1 MADLAAFEAR
11 ASEAERRLAALEL
24 KLINGGGGGMGGG
37 AGGGSGDS
45 DFKKKV
51 LAQMLELRSS
61 LGRARVET
69 QALEKAHAEAMEKN
83 VKLQDENDRLKYR
96 VSHLVRHVKGDSA

>member
-24 KLINGGGGGMGGG
+24 KLINGGGGGV
-37 AGGGSGDS
+37 GGGSSDS

-69 QALEKAHAEAMEKN
+69 LALEKAHAEAMEKN
-83 VKLQDENDRLKYR
+83 AKLQDENDRLKYR

>member
-1 MADLAAFEAR
+1 MSDIAAFEAR

-24 KLINGGGGGMGGG
+24 KLMSGGGGGGGG
-37 AGGGSGDS
+37 GDS

-61 LGRARVET
+61 LGKARNET
-69 QALEKAHAEAMEKN
+69 RAMEKAFEEAKEN
-83 VKLQDENDRLKYR
+83 NAKLAEENAKLKYR
-96 VSHLVRHVKGDSA
+96 IGHLVRHVKADGA

>member
-1 MADLAAFEAR
+1 MADLAGFEAR

-24 KLINGGGGGMGGG
+24 KLINGGGGGGGG
-37 AGGGSGDS
+37 GGDSDS

-51 LAQMLELRSS
+51 LGQMLELRSS

-69 QALEKAHAEAMEKN
+69 LALEQAHAEAMERN
-83 VKLQDENDRLKYR
+83 AKLQEENTRLKYR

>member
-1 MADLAAFEAR
+1 MSDIAAFEAR

-24 KLINGGGGGMGGG
+24 KLMSGGGGGGGG
-37 AGGGSGDS
+37 GGGDS

-61 LGRARVET
+61 LGKARNET
-69 QALEKAHAEAMEKN
+69 RAMEKAFEEAKEN
-83 VKLQDENDRLKYR
+83 NAKLAEENAKLKYR
-96 VSHLVRHVKGDSA
+96 IGHLVRHVKADGA